1 MNMFRERST
10 NAIRPSRGLYGF
22 ACAIIVLCA
31 IVASPQARAETKAA
45 EQFVQ
50 QNIDKGY
57 AILNNASLSSAQK
70 SEEFRSFLLS
80 ITDFRRIA
88 TFTLG
93 PYTREANQA
102 DTDAFVKAFQ
112 DFASA
117 VYEHNLDKYKGQTMK
132 VTGSQERAADDIV
145 VNAEVT
151 GTASANSDPIRVA
164 FRVRKNAQGA
174 NIVTDL
180 QVEGAWLAINQ
191 RADFTSYLQQHGGKV
206 SALTQELTR
215 QAEEIRSG
223 VDPDSIELEDKP

>member
-1 MNMFRERST
+1 MFRERFANT
-10 NAIRPSRGLYGF
+10 IRPLRGLLSF
-22 ACAIIVLCA
+22 ACAVMLCVIMA
-31 IVASPQARAETKAA
+31 APQAHADTKGA

-70 SEEFRSFLLS
+70 TEQFRTFLLS
-80 ITDFRRIA
+80 ITDFKRIA

-93 PYTREANQA
+93 QYTRQANQA

-112 DFASA
+112 NFASA
-117 VYEHNLDKYKGQTMK
+117 VYEHNLNKYKGQTMK

-145 VNAEVT
+145 VNAQVVDT
-151 GTASANSDPIRVA
+151 GSSANSDAIRVA
-164 FRVRKNAQGA
+164 FRVRKNDQGG
-174 NIVTDL
+174 NIITDL

-206 SALTQELTR
+206 PALTQELVR
-215 QAEEIRSG
+215 QADEIRSG
-223 VDPDSIELEDKP
+223 TDPDSINLTNKP